1 MEVLWKYNI
10 KGDRLLQ
17 TVWLVAPKAAVEA
30 ASRLRA
36 QKYLGRNLKDSV
48 DPAFDY
54 VDDLGRTYDQM
65 GNPAMIPHWA
75 KQKQQVFNQIDR
87 HLQKADFTVIDLSNF
102 PKNIQD
108 EVAEYVLKL
117 PENLFDK
124 VIPIGF

>member
-1 MEVLWKYNI
+1 
-10 KGDRLLQ
+10 
-17 TVWLVAPKAAVEA
+17 
-30 ASRLRA
+30 
-36 QKYLGRNLKDSV
+36 
-48 DPAFDY
+48 
-54 VDDLGRTYDQM
+54 
-65 GNPAMIPHWA
+65 MIPHWA
-75 KQKQQVFNQIDR
+75 KQKQQFFNQIDR